1 MKTDNGIEAL
11 VIYVDRFGN
20 LILNMRELPAFEV
33 RLKGIKLKRAK
44 TYAEGR
50 RIEPLITLGSHGF
63 AEIAVNQ
70 GSAAEAF
77 CLKAGDRIELEE
89 I

>member
-1 MKTDNGIEAL
+1 M
-11 VIYVDRFGN
+11 DRFGN
-20 LILNMRELPAFEV
+20 LILNMRKLPSSQV
-33 RLKGIKLKRAK
+33 CLKGIRLKKVR

-70 GSAAEAF
+70 GNAAEAF
-77 CLKAGDRIELEE
+77 GLRAGDRIDLEE